1 MVVRLLAYRVLLPM
15 MLIVRCAQAAHDM
28 PKQALRPLPDDVTAQ
43 ITVYPETVQQAV
55 SPQFI
60 GTNLTQNQPDKKQIS
75 VPAVRNRIR
84 GMNIRTVRFPNGCL
98 ADRYN
103 WRSPPASEI
112 TVDEFLDFCDVI
124 KAEAYYTL
132 NLQGG
137 TEGLDGQP
145 PAGAPLEERIK
156 YRHKAPNP
164 CGMTDYYFGTLAEAV
179 GLVEKYTV
187 ERPLAKKTPLLHFE
201 LGNENWG
208 QAKSDW
214 PPDVYGKT
222 CELYSAAL
230 RKTLADAQKQNP
242 VLSGLKLY
250 ITMVGYPTMGNNM
263 DPLKAADRS
272 VNLAWTAEVNRL
284 ADAKLIDAVQEHFYV
299 YGSGN
304 GDALFWTVHNLHNI
318 LSLRYGRPND
328 RLKGYLD
335 RELAY
340 KVPVEFTEWNV
351 KCWGTAARTDL
362 KMDNPGFEKGLAGWT
377 VEASPTGS
385 GSAKATHEAA
395 RREKA
400 GLELKTQA
408 GGQWVEVRQTFSV
421 ADRKPAAL
429 LGCGVW
435 VKADRPLQVHGTV
448 RQANAGEHKGAVIDD
463 CVATQTRMWERL
475 IVAGKPFDDT
485 TQLEVAV
492 RLDGEKAAAWVDE
505 LQPLHWPTTSGLIPL
520 AADHYEQQLFL
531 VDAIREMLQ
540 WPTPRTHV
548 HHLFGNY
555 PCPTLSADGT
565 ERDNA
570 KSFRLL
576 AGGIGDAVV
585 RTDCSVPTFDYDT
598 YSDAYATDF
607 NALAPD
613 MKDIPALGVIATR
626 KGKDLFLLMINR
638 TTDRPITVRIAFKGG
653 ELTGKGDVRTLSGTD
668 LDVQGARLSSG
679 SVIKTSNPMTHV
691 VPPLTAQVLRVVLSP
706 GGTTN
711 PATPATGT
719 SGSKK

>member
-1 MVVRLLAYRVLLPM
+1 MAAQLLAHRVLL
-15 MLIVRCAQAAHDM
+15 LTAIIIRGAQAAHDT

-43 ITVYPETVQQAV
+43 ITVYPEIVQQAV

-60 GTNLTQNQPDKKQIS
+60 GTNLTQNEPDKKQITI
-75 VPAVRNRIR
+75 PATRNRVR
-84 GMNIRTVRFPNGCL
+84 GMGIRTVRFPNGCL

-112 TVDEFLDFCDVI
+112 TVDEFLEFCHNVG
-124 KAEAYYTL
+124 AEPYYTL
-132 NLQGG
+132 NMQGG

-145 PAGAPLEERIK
+145 PAGASLEERVK

-164 CGMTDYYFGTLAEAV
+164 CGYTDYYFGTLAEAV
-179 GLVEKYTV
+179 ALVEKHTV
-187 ERPLAKKTPLLHFE
+187 ERALAKKTPLLDFE

-208 QAKSDW
+208 QSKSDW

-222 CELYSAAL
+222 CEVYAAAL
-230 RKTLADAQKQNP
+230 RKTLADAQRQHP
-242 VLSGLKLY
+242 ELASLKLHV
-250 ITMVGYPTMGNNM
+250 TMVGYPTMGNNM

-284 ADAKLIDAVQEHFYV
+284 ADLKLIEAVQEHFYP
-299 YGSGN
+299 YGNDN
-304 GDALFWTVHNLHNI
+304 GDTLFWVVHNLHNI

-328 RLKGYLD
+328 RLGGYVD

-340 KVPVEFTEWNV
+340 RIPVEFTEWNV
-351 KCWGTAARTDL
+351 KCWGTAVRTDL

-377 VEASPTGS
+377 VEASPTNG
-385 GSAKATHEAA
+385 GSAKATAAAA
-395 RREKA
+395 RRGKA
-400 GLELKTQA
+400 GLELKTDA
-408 GGQWVEVRQTFSV
+408 GGQRIEVRQTLSV

-429 LGCGVW
+429 FGCGMW
-435 VKADRPLQVHGTV
+435 VKADRPLQVHGII

-463 CVATQTRMWERL
+463 RVATQTRTWERL

-485 TQLEVAV
+485 TELEVAV
-492 RLDGEKAAAWVDE
+492 RLEGEKATAWVDE
-505 LQPLHWPTTSGLIPL
+505 LQPLHWPTTSGGIPL

-555 PCPTLSADGT
+555 PCPTLSADGS

-570 KSFRLL
+570 KAFRLL
-576 AGGIGDAVV
+576 ANGIGDAVV

-598 YSDAYATDF
+598 YGDAYATDF
-607 NALAPD
+607 NGLAPD
-613 MKDIPALGVIATR
+613 MKDIPALGAIATV

-638 TTDRPITVRIAFKGG
+638 TTDRPITARIAFKGG
-653 ELTGKGDVRTLSGTD
+653 ELTGKGNVRTLSGTD
-668 LDVQGARLSSG
+668 LDVKGARLGSG
-679 SVIKTSNPMTHV
+679 SIKASNPMSHV
-691 VPPLTAQVLRVVLSP
+691 VPPLTAQVLRIVLATNA
-706 GGTTN
+706 TTN
-711 PATPATGT
+711 PAPPA
-719 SGSKK
+719 SGPGGSEK